1 MSMTTD
7 RSVVRSVLNSGL
19 VLLGLL
25 PAVAS
30 AQEAT
35 TVTGKVTAAVG
46 GAPLAGATVRI
57 PTLRVGATADA
68 DGMYRFTVPASVTGE
83 VTLTARRIGYVT
95 RSAQVN
101 LTGGSMRQ
109 DFALDATA
117 VELTAII
124 ITGLGGEREKSTLG
138 TAAQQLNA
146 AELNATRAQN
156 VAQQA
161 QGKVPGVQITGS
173 GTQGGSVNVV
183 IRGQNSITQNNQPLF
198 IVDGVP
204 VSDADRGGD
213 RGGQNTAVNINST
226 GFDYGNVL
234 SDLNP
239 DDVETW
245 TVLKGPNAAALY
257 GSRAANGV
265 IVITTRKGSGG
276 RMRTELNT
284 TLTWERPSILPD
296 WQNQYGQGAGGAFSW
311 RNGSGAGVNDGA
323 DQSWGPKLD
332 VPGRTICQFTSPGA
346 GTPGCTPTPWI
357 SHPDNM
363 EAFFRTGFTVTST
376 VAVSGGTD
384 RAFGRVSLGGDNV
397 NGIFPSNDFRR
408 RTAAL
413 TGTFHASDR
422 LTAEGS
428 VQYTY
433 NTGHNRP
440 GTGYWGRNPL
450 ENYIWLG
457 RQVDIHALADYQGK
471 SGATNGGPATREFNW
486 NYNYHNNPFWLQDQN
501 PVVDRRD
508 RVIGSLAAHY
518 KIAEG
523 VNATLLTGSD
533 FYRLGIEEDYA
544 RGGLAFVNAAYA
556 GGFRFVND
564 YRSDNNT
571 ALSLAGDRRLTDWLQ
586 VHAVAGGNARREYYN
601 TNSQQTTG
609 IVVPGI
615 YNPANA
621 AIAATISQRLE
632 RRWVNSV
639 YGSAAFTLFDW
650 WTVEGTAR
658 NDWSSTLPQNARS
671 YFYPSFNTS
680 LLLTDA
686 VPGLRSRVFSAIK
699 LRGAIA
705 RVGNDAPVYS
715 LAPVYIGNA
724 NKFSGQP
731 QFALDPALANANLKP
746 EITRS
751 DEVGAELSL
760 FENRVTLDASWYN
773 KSTHDQ
779 IFNVQVSPAS
789 GFTSKWI
796 NAGEINNRGI
806 EALLTL
812 TPVQLPEGIRWTSTL
827 NFARNRSKVVD
838 LAPGVSTIV
847 LGNGLFGDVTIE
859 ARKGEPYGTIRGNP
873 FARDSA
879 GNILTDGGLPIAG
892 PFSVLGNIQA
902 NWTGGWQNELTYR
915 NFSVSVLLDVRRG
928 GKIVSL
934 TNYLGDYAGTM
945 GSSLRGRETDWNAP
959 GIVVKGIDVNTCQ
972 APPAPPNCQPN
983 TTSVTAENYFQSLF
997 HLIEPYIYDGSYV
1010 KLRELRVAYDLPAKW
1025 ASWFMGARAV
1035 SIAVTGRNLVTW
1047 KKIPNVDPEFAY
1059 SSRNDQG
1066 MEYMIP
1072 SNPRSVGFN
1081 LRIVP

>member
-1 MSMTTD
+1 M
-7 RSVVRSVLNSGL
+7 
-19 VLLGLL
+19 
-25 PAVAS
+25 
-30 AQEAT
+30 
-35 TVTGKVTAAVG
+35 
-46 GAPLAGATVRI
+46 
-57 PTLRVGATADA
+57 
-68 DGMYRFTVPASVTGE
+68 
-83 VTLTARRIGYVT
+83 
-95 RSAQVN
+95 
-101 LTGGSMRQ
+101 
-109 DFALDATA
+109 
-117 VELTAII
+117 
-124 ITGLGGEREKSTLG
+124 
-138 TAAQQLNA
+138 
-146 AELNATRAQN
+146 
-156 VAQQA
+156 
-161 QGKVPGVQITGS
+161 
-173 GTQGGSVNVV
+173 
-183 IRGQNSITQNNQPLF
+183 
-198 IVDGVP
+198 
-204 VSDADRGGD
+204 
-213 RGGQNTAVNINST
+213 
-226 GFDYGNVL
+226 
-234 SDLNP
+234 
-239 DDVETW
+239 
-245 TVLKGPNAAALY
+245 
-257 GSRAANGV
+257 
-265 IVITTRKGSGG
+265 
-276 RMRTELNT
+276 
-284 TLTWERPSILPD
+284 
-296 WQNQYGQGAGGAFSW
+296 
-311 RNGSGAGVNDGA
+311 
-323 DQSWGPKLD
+323 
-332 VPGRTICQFTSPGA
+332 
-346 GTPGCTPTPWI
+346 
-357 SHPDNM
+357 
-363 EAFFRTGFTVTST
+363 
-376 VAVSGGTD
+376 
-384 RAFGRVSLGGDNV
+384 
-397 NGIFPSNDFRR
+397 
-408 RTAAL
+408 
-413 TGTFHASDR
+413 
-422 LTAEGS
+422 
-428 VQYTY
+428 
-433 NTGHNRP
+433 
-440 GTGYWGRNPL
+440 
-450 ENYIWLG
+450 
-457 RQVDIHALADYQGK
+457 
-471 SGATNGGPATREFNW
+471 
-486 NYNYHNNPFWLQDQN
+486 
-501 PVVDRRD
+501 
-508 RVIGSLAAHY
+508 
-518 KIAEG
+518 
-523 VNATLLTGSD
+523 NATLRTGSD

-544 RGGLAFVNAAYA
+544 GGGLAFINQAYA

-571 ALSLAGDRRLTDWLQ
+571 ALSLTGDRRLTDWLQ
-586 VHAVAGGNARREYYN
+586 VRAVAGGNARREYYN

-621 AIAATISQRLE
+621 AIVPTIGQRLE
-632 RRWVNSV
+632 RRWVNSL
-639 YGSAAFTLFDW
+639 YGSAAFILFDW

-658 NDWSSTLPQNARS
+658 NDWSSTLPTSARS

-686 VPGLRSRVFSAIK
+686 FPALRSRVFSAIK
-699 LRGAIA
+699 LRAAVA

-715 LAPVYIGNA
+715 LAPVFIGNA

-731 QFALDPALANANLKP
+731 QFSLDPALANASLKP

-751 DEVGAELSL
+751 DEIGAELSL
-760 FENRVTLDASWYN
+760 LEDRVTLDASWYN

-812 TPVQLPEGIRWTSTL
+812 TPVQVPEGIRWTSTL

-902 NWTGGWQNELTYR
+902 NWTGGWANELTYR
-915 NFSVSVLLDVRRG
+915 NFSFSVLLDVRRG

-945 GSSLRGRETDWNAP
+945 GSSLRGRETDWNDP

-983 TTSVTAENYFQSLF
+983 TTRVTAETYFQSLF

-1010 KLRELRVAYDLPAKW
+1010 KLRELRLSYDLPAKW

-1047 KKIPNVDPEFAY
+1047 KKIPNVDPEFTY

-1072 SNPRSVGFN
+1072 SNPRSLGFN

>member
-1 MSMTTD
+1 MTTD
-7 RSVVRSVLNSGL
+7 RSVVRSILNSGL
-19 VLLGLL
+19 VLLGLF

-35 TVTGKVTAAVG
+35 TVSGRVTATVG
-46 GAPLAGATVRI
+46 GAPLVGATVSI
-57 PTLRVGATADA
+57 PALRVGATADA
-68 DGMYRFTVPASVTGE
+68 EGMYRFTLPASATGE

-95 RSAQVN
+95 RSVQVN

-117 VELTAII
+117 VELTAIV
-124 ITGLGGEREKSTLG
+124 ITGLGGEREMSTLG
-138 TAAQQLNA
+138 TAVQQLNA
-146 AELNATRAQN
+146 TELNATRAQN
-156 VAQQA
+156 LVQQV
-161 QGKVPGVQITGS
+161 QGKVSGVQITGS
-173 GTQGGSVNVV
+173 GTQGGSVNIA

-204 VSDADRGGD
+204 VSNADRGGN
-213 RGGQNTAVNINST
+213 RGGTVVNTRAADFST

-234 SDLNP
+234 TDLNP

-245 TVLKGPNAAALY
+245 SVLKGPNAAALY

-265 IVITTRKGSGG
+265 ILITTRKGARG

-296 WQNQYGQGAGGAFSW
+296 WQNEYGQGAGGAFSW
-311 RNGSGAGVNDGA
+311 KNGSGGGVNDGA

-357 SHPDNM
+357 SHSDNM

-397 NGIFPSNDFRR
+397 NGVFPSNDFRR
-408 RTAAL
+408 RTASL
-413 TGTFHASDR
+413 SGTFHASDR

-440 GTGYWGRNPL
+440 GTGYWSRNPL

-501 PVVDRRD
+501 PVDDRRD

-518 KIAEG
+518 RIMDG
-523 VNATLLTGSD
+523 VNATLRTGTD

-544 RGGLAFVNAAYA
+544 RGILAFVTQGYG
-556 GGFRFVND
+556 GGFRFIND

-571 ALSLAGDRRLTDWLQ
+571 DLTLTGDRRLTDWLQ
-586 VHAVAGGNARREYYN
+586 VRAVAGGNARREYYN
-601 TNSQQTTG
+601 TTSQQSTG
-609 IVVPGI
+609 IVVPGV
-615 YNPANA
+615 YNPGNV
-621 AIAATISQRLE
+621 AIASSIGQTIQ

-639 YGSAAFTLFDW
+639 YGSAAFTMFDW

-658 NDWSSTLPQNARS
+658 NDWSSTLPQSARS
-671 YFYPSFNTS
+671 YFYPSVNTS
-680 LLLTDA
+680 VLLTDA
-686 VPGLRSRVFSAIK
+686 FPALRSRVFSAVK

-715 LAPVYIGNA
+715 LVPVYLGSPDQFN
-724 NKFSGQP
+724 GQP
-731 QFALDPALANANLKP
+731 QFNLDPALANANLKP

-773 KSTHDQ
+773 KSTRDQ

-796 NAGEINNRGI
+796 NAGEISNRGI
-806 EALLTL
+806 EALLTA
-812 TPVQLPEGIRWTSTL
+812 TPVQSPNGIRWTSTL

-879 GNILTDGGLPIAG
+879 GNILVDKGLPVAG
-892 PFSVLGNIQA
+892 PFTVLGNIQA
-902 NWTGGWQNELTYR
+902 NWTGGWANELTYR
-915 NFSVSVLLDVRRG
+915 NFSLSVLLDVRRG

-945 GSSLRGRETDWNAP
+945 GSSLRGRENDWNDP
-959 GIVVKGIDVNTCQ
+959 GIVVKGIDVNTCSL
-972 APPAPPNCQPN
+972 PSGCQPN
-983 TTSVTAENYFQSLF
+983 TTRVTAETYFQSLF
-997 HLIEPYIYDGSYV
+997 HLIEPYVYDGSYV

-1025 ASWFMGARAV
+1025 ASWFMGAHAV

-1047 KKIPNVDPEFAY
+1047 KKVPNIDPEFAY